1 MVFILGAN
9 SLFQA
14 INSLPKSTRNWYKS
28 TVFSLPGLSLN
39 PFAVNERKTVQYQLD
54 NVFRHKTD
62 VIIWHDAI
70 NNSLTYHR
78 TNNFRALAFSELS
91 KVLEIYQTRL
101 KAIVYCPRNGA
112 PNIFGFLKQTDVLT
126 IHVLIDLVSK
136 RKHRDPKLVKE
147 YYQLHQKVHL
157 ELKSLTLILT
167 HQKSLR
173 RLLKKTRRSKL
184 NKRRRRVKKNK
195 KLAAEVALTSS
206 LHWVLF
212 LSGSV
217 TSV

>member
-1 MVFILGAN
+1 MVFILGAS
-9 SLFQA
+9 SLFHA
-14 INSLPKSTRNWYKS
+14 INSLPVSTQNRYKS
-28 TVFSLPGLSLN
+28 TVFSLPGFSLN

-70 NNSLTYHR
+70 DISLTSHR

-91 KVLEIYQTRL
+91 KVLESYQTRL

-126 IHVLIDLVSK
+126 IHVLIDIASK
-136 RKHRDPKLVKE
+136 RKQKDPKLVKE
-147 YYQLHQKVHL
+147 YYQLHEKIHL
-157 ELKSLTLILT
+157 ELKSLTLIFT

-173 RLLKKTRRSKL
+173 RLLKKTRHSKL
-184 NKRRRRVKKNK
+184 NKRRRRAKKNK

-206 LHWVLF
+206 LH
-212 LSGSV
+212 
-217 TSV
+217 